1 MVDRS
6 LLHDGSVI
14 KSLPMYLA
22 SLMAGRSTAAKDQH
36 WGTYLETGKCRFF
49 LAVATKLFRFPL
61 FPNPIYFDTMRSCIT
76 GRFHIQFNHSPTPLK
91 PSPSE
96 TPQFKSRT
104 SPR

>member
-22 SLMAGRSTAAKDQH
+22 SLMAGRSTATKDQH

-49 LAVATKLFRFPL
+49 FGIL
-61 FPNPIYFDTMRSCIT
+61 
-76 GRFHIQFNHSPTPLK
+76 H
-91 PSPSE
+91 
-96 TPQFKSRT
+96 
-104 SPR
+104 